1 MQPKLITFD
10 YGGTLCQ
17 EIYHGDRAGLK
28 ALLPHIIQN
37 PQKTSLDD
45 LMHAAARF
53 HATSGLHTDFE
64 TMSIQYLKYVF
75 DYYNIQLDVDEAQAE
90 QIFYKA
96 AISVEKMPDILLL
109 LEYLQQQQIKTA
121 VISNLPLRSKTL
133 EQRLKECLDGFE
145 FEFVMTSA
153 DYHYKKPASNLFEL
167 ALHRAE
173 VCAEETWHCGDSY
186 ECDVLGARSVGITP
200 ILYGEADTD
209 CVSFQTWGQMLTT
222 LKTME

>member
-121 VISNLPLRSKTL
+121 SKPLLP
-133 EQRLKECLDGFE
+133 DF
-145 FEFVMTSA
+145 F
-153 DYHYKKPASNLFEL
+153 P
-167 ALHRAE
+167 
-173 VCAEETWHCGDSY
+173 
-186 ECDVLGARSVGITP
+186 
-200 ILYGEADTD
+200 
-209 CVSFQTWGQMLTT
+209 
-222 LKTME
+222 